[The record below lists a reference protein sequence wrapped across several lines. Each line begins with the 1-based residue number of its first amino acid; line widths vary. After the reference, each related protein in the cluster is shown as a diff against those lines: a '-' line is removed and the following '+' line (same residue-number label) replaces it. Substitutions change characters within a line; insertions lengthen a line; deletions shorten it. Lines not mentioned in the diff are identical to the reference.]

1 MTGPPWYR
9 RLPLVTASGR
19 IAVRGGYR
27 PRIGCCGGA
36 ESPTEG
42 TAEAADPV
50 AASTPQQ
57 NSNSNTVWIGWRLRD
72 ASMLAPPRGGS
83 VREVRVS
90 ARTEEPTKLVPGL
103 P

>member
-9 RLPLVTASGR
+9 RLPVVTASGR
-19 IAVRGGYR
+19 MAVRAGYR
-27 PRIGCCGGA
+27 PRIGCWRGA

-57 NSNSNTVWIGWRLRD
+57 NSNNNTACIGWRLRD
-72 ASMLAPPRGGS
+72 TSMLAPLGGGS
-83 VREVRVS
+83 VRVVRVS
-90 ARTEEPTKLVPGL
+90 ARTEEPTRLFPGL